1 MTTVDHLLECSHPET
16 RDGNHVENLI
26 FDKGFWKNVLNCM
39 RGAFPLMKVL
49 SMVDSDNQLAMG
61 FIYEE
66 INSAKEKIQTLF
78 NRISER

>member
-1 MTTVDHLLECSHPET
+1 
-16 RDGNHVENLI
+16 
-26 FDKGFWKNVLNCM
+26 
-39 RGAFPLMKVL
+39 
-49 SMVDSDNQLAMG
+49 MVDSDNQLAMG